1 MPDLRVGKMV
11 PLLEISRAWLV
22 DPVGDR
28 EGPGEIV
35 VRDGILEAVT
45 WLQGAEADGIG
56 PDGVLVLPGFLDLH
70 VHLREPGNEDAETV
84 ASGLAAA
91 AHGGFTTVC
100 AMPNTTPAADEP
112 GVFARVVGAAAASG
126 SPVELLLHGA
136 VTVGRG
142 GERLAALG
150 ELADAGAVGFSDDGS
165 PVKSAIIL
173 RNALLYA
180 GMLGLPIVEHA
191 EDVTLTAGAEANEGL
206 VATILG
212 LKGWPAAAEISA
224 VERAIAILDSVRAD
238 APGAR
243 LHLTHLSTA
252 GALDAVR
259 RAKAAGLP
267 VTCDVTPHHLGFTDE
282 WVAGARRWAWEALDG
297 AGTARDPWADGAL
310 VAHPYGTACRVNPPL
325 RGAADAAA
333 CLASLADG
341 TADAVVTDHAPH
353 TAVDKETEFGLAA
366 NGISGVEL
374 AFGVLLAAVAAGR
387 LPLGRAVAVL
397 TVGPAAVLGARPGR
411 RGGAR
416 GLVEGEPA
424 DLVVVDAGDRWL
436 VTADALASRGKN
448 TPLLGRELPGRI
460 LLTVA
465 QGRLAYLD
473 AAGDA

>member
-22 DPVGDR
+22 DPVGER

-112 GVFARVVGAAAASG
+112 SVFARVAGAAAASG

-224 VERAIAILDSVRAD
+224 VEHAIAILDSVRAD

-252 GALDAVR
+252 GALDSVR

-282 WVAGARRWAWEALDG
+282 WVAGARRWAWEARDG
-297 AGTARDPWADGAL
+297 ARSVGRRRPGHPSVRD
-310 VAHPYGTACRVNPPL
+310 
-325 RGAADAAA
+325 
-333 CLASLADG
+333 
-341 TADAVVTDHAPH
+341 
-353 TAVDKETEFGLAA
+353 
-366 NGISGVEL
+366 
-374 AFGVLLAAVAAGR
+374 R
-387 LPLGRAVAVL
+387 LPGQ
-397 TVGPAAVLGARPGR
+397 PAAPR
-411 RGGAR
+411 RGGR
-416 GLVEGEPA
+416 GGVPG
-424 DLVVVDAGDRWL
+424 VTRGRNGVRGRDRPC
-436 VTADALASRGKN
+436 AAYGRG
-448 TPLLGRELPGRI
+448 
-460 LLTVA
+460 
-465 QGRLAYLD
+465 
-473 AAGDA
+473 